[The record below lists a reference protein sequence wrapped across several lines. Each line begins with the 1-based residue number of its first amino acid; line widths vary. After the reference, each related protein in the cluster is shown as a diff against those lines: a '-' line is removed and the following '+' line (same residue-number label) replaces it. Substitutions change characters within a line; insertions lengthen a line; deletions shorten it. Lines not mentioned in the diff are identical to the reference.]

1 MWYINR
7 VARAN
12 AELVSSALEL
22 LQSTSRNLI
31 VVTSVTYLVWHFVV
45 TLTWSN
51 VFMMNIWFITPIV
64 LLAGV
69 LSLWLLSKNFLMA
82 QAVWQA
88 GLLTAITIAY
98 YIYERPEIAFLYAL
112 LPLMAVVTVGRRGG
126 LLVEGIVIITIWW
139 LSNTQ
144 LMAPLASSYGMAIV
158 VGGAFTGML
167 GWAASHTLMTV
178 TYWSLFNFN
187 QAQANL
193 EEANKHRG
201 ELVRVMKALD
211 QAYSQLERVNH
222 MLVLARAEAE
232 EAREARNRFALAVSH
247 ELRTPLNFILGFSE
261 VMVNSPETYADLDD
275 WPPGLYDDA
284 QEIYRSSTHLL
295 RLVNDVL
302 DLGQIEARRMS
313 LFKETV
319 DLAQLVQEVE
329 EMVKPVSARKGLRF
343 RSEIEPDLPCVF
355 IDRTRIRQVLLN
367 LVTNSLRFTEQGGV
381 TVRLQRKRNT
391 ILVSVEDTGPGIARA
406 DLGKVFEEFQQVG
419 EHGSWRRREGA
430 GLGIPI
436 SRRFVQLHGGQMRVE
451 SEGVP
456 GRGTR
461 FYFTLPIPA
470 DTAVPPSFSS
480 KEMAETRRW
489 ETLKRKAERERMLLI
504 LSPDPLAGELV
515 GQYVEDYAVLVLDRP
530 EQVHSKMEQLLPNA
544 LIVDQTIIQQEE
556 VQSILQ
562 NLPYTL
568 PVVSLILPKNL
579 DRLGNLPGG
588 VSDYLVKPITRQ
600 ALAEAVQALGPDV
613 SNLLVVDDD
622 PAMVRFVTLAL
633 GDEADGRLLTRKPR
647 RNGYQ
652 FTTAFTGIEALE
664 QLRQQP
670 PDAVLLDLGLPDIN
684 GWEVLA
690 QLQQKP
696 ELAHLPVIIITAN
709 DLPQMLHADR
719 QEMLQISM
727 NRPFSRRELSAM
739 LKCFVETLQ
748 PVYPTLSS
756 SAEPAHPA
764 GLSG

>member
-7 VARAN
+7 VSRAN

-31 VVTSVTYLVWHFVV
+31 VVTGVIYLAWHFVV

-64 LLAGV
+64 LFACA
-69 LSLWLLSKNFLMA
+69 LSLWLVSKNFLIA

-98 YIYERPEIAFLYAL
+98 YIYQRPEVAFLYAL

-126 LLVEGIVIITIWW
+126 LLVEGIVVIMVWW
-139 LSNTQ
+139 LSTTQ
-144 LMAPLASSYGMAIV
+144 MMEPLAPGYGIAII

-167 GWAASHTLMTV
+167 GWSASHTLMTV

-187 QAQANL
+187 QAQTNL

-201 ELVRVMKALD
+201 ELMRVMKALD
-211 QAYSQLERVNH
+211 HAYSQLERVNH

-261 VMVNSPETYADLDD
+261 VMVNSPDTYADLGS

-319 DLAQLVQEVE
+319 DLVELVQEVE
-329 EMVKPVSARKGLRF
+329 EMVKPVAARKDLWF
-343 RSEIEPDLPCVF
+343 RPEIEPDLPGVF

-367 LVTNSLRFTEQGGV
+367 LVTNSLRLTEQGGV
-381 TVRLQRKRNT
+381 TVRLKRKRDF
-391 ILVSVEDTGPGIARA
+391 ILVSVEDTGPGIARK

-419 EHGSWRRREGA
+419 EQGSWRRREGA
-430 GLGIPI
+430 GLGIAI

-451 SEGVP
+451 SEGVS
-456 GRGTR
+456 GGGTQ
-461 FYFTLPIPA
+461 FYFTLPIPGA
-470 DTAVPPSFSS
+470 TAVPSPASS
-480 KEMAETRRW
+480 REVAETRRW
-489 ETLKRKAERERMLLI
+489 ETLKGKAERERMLLI

-515 GQYVEDYAVLVLDRP
+515 GQYVEGYTVLALDRP

-544 LIVDQTIIQQEE
+544 LIVDQSIMQQEE

-568 PVVSLILPKNL
+568 PVVSFILPKNL

-633 GDEADGRLLTRKPR
+633 GDETGDRLSTRKPR

-652 FTTAFTGIEALE
+652 FTTAFTGTEALE
-664 QLRQQP
+664 QLHQQP

-690 QLQQKP
+690 RLQQEP

-709 DLPQMLHADR
+709 DLPQMIHAER
-719 QEMLQISM
+719 QEMLHISM
-727 NRPFSRRELSAM
+727 NRPFSRRELSTM

-748 PVYPTLSS
+748 PVCPTFSS
-756 SAEPAHPA
+756 SAEPVPQA

>member
-31 VVTSVTYLVWHFVV
+31 VVTSVTYLAWHFVV

-126 LLVEGIVIITIWW
+126 LLVEGIVIILIWW

-144 LMAPLASSYGMAIV
+144 LMEPLASSYGMAIV
-158 VGGAFTGML
+158 VGGAFTGIL

-201 ELVRVMKALD
+201 ELMRVMKALD

-261 VMVNSPETYADLDD
+261 VMVNSPETYADLDS

-329 EMVKPVSARKGLRF
+329 EMVKPVSARKGLWF
-343 RSEIEPDLPCVF
+343 RPEIEPDLPCVF

-381 TVRLQRKRNT
+381 TVRLQRKRDT

-406 DLGKVFEEFQQVG
+406 ELGKVFEEFQQVG

-470 DTAVPPSFSS
+470 DTAFPPSFSS

-489 ETLKRKAERERMLLI
+489 ETLKGKAERERMLLI
-504 LSPDPLAGELV
+504 LSPDPLAGELI
-515 GQYVEDYAVLVLDRP
+515 GQYAEDYAVLALDRP

-544 LIVDQTIIQQEE
+544 LIVDQTIIKQEE

-568 PVVSLILPKNL
+568 PVVSFILPKNL

-633 GDEADGRLLTRKPR
+633 GDEADGRLSTRKPR

-652 FTTAFTGIEALE
+652 FTTAFTGTEALE
-664 QLRQQP
+664 QLHQQP

-690 QLQQKP
+690 QLQQEP

-739 LKCFVETLQ
+739 FKCFVETLQ
-748 PVYPTLSS
+748 PVYPTLSN